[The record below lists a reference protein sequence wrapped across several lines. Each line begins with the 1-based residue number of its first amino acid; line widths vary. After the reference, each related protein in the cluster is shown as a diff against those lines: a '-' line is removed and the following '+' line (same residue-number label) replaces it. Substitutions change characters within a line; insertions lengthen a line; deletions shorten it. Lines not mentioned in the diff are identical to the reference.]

1 MSPNTIYTEDS
12 KQIIGHAAQVAA
24 SYAEKQKEEAELAL
38 KKQKIWENLTFYL
51 NKEWHFHIL
60 NLFNKEKLFFDQIKS
75 ENEVIR
81 QNLEIIENIAR
92 PKTEEIKRRFP
103 LLIENAFK
111 DRRVSLDKGSR
122 HPDYSL
128 QNGFFKIKIDE
139 YKGTAK
145 VSDTEGSLAE
155 VPADVDAI
163 VDAITKEF
171 ARIFDRP
178 FDGKKF
184 FKNLRKNYCAIIKNE
199 KIPDGESVP
208 IRKITT
214 RLGKNEKG
222 FRTDEF
228 LVDLTRLVEAGSSE
242 FEGLRLELQQTRDTN
257 KGMLLQGEMNSG
269 YIGFITFKKMM

>member
-1 MSPNTIYTEDS
+1 MSPDTIYTDKS
-12 KQIIGHAAQVAA
+12 KQIIAHAAQVAA
-24 SYAEKQKEEAELAL
+24 SYAEQQKREAELAL
-38 KKQKIWENLTFYL
+38 KKQKIWENLTLYL
-51 NKEWHFHIL
+51 NKEWHFHVL
-60 NLFNKEKLFFDQIKS
+60 NLFNKEKPFFDQTKA
-75 ENEVIR
+75 ENDAIR
-81 QNLEIIENIAR
+81 QNIEIIENIAR

-111 DRRVSLDKGSR
+111 DTKVSLDKESR
-122 HPDYSL
+122 HPRYSL
-128 QNGFFKIKIDE
+128 QNGFFKIEIDE

-145 VSDTEGSLAE
+145 LSDTEGSLAE

-163 VDAITKEF
+163 VEAINKEF
-171 ARIFDRP
+171 ARIFERP

-184 FKNLRKNYCAIIKNE
+184 FKNLRKNYCTIIKNE

-228 LVDLTRLVEAGSSE
+228 VVDLTRLIEAGSSE
-242 FEGLRLELQQTRDTN
+242 LEGFRLELQQTRDTN
-257 KGMLLQGEMNSG
+257 KGMLLQGQMNRG